1 VGINIEFIIQVRLSL
16 HTPKTGKAQAYRPS
30 ITDIH
35 QDNSAQKAHMDKN
48 VFSVLTIRFLSIEIE
63 QIKEKREMNIHLSTT

>member
-1 VGINIEFIIQVRLSL
+1 MHKCVYCIPYNHSR
-16 HTPKTGKAQAYRPS
+16 Y
-30 ITDIH
+30 DIH
-35 QDNSAQKAHMDKN
+35 QDNSTQKAHMDKN